1 MALFLEQ
8 TATHIRQ
15 HTNHNVLLL
24 EHIVLARHRHPT
36 LNPPLHILHIRQPG
50 GHASFPHSKN
60 HQSGGRQQVVK
71 QLACGRVAA
80 RADAVLHDTAL
91 YSSRH
96 HPTPTL
102 VFTQQ
107 QLQRRHTRFK
117 ASRQRIQLL
126 HRLVHVATPQQHSA
140 RAHVSARELGRE
152 VVLVVNVV
160 EGGRERQSHDA
171 GERRRLLQV

>member
-15 HTNHNVLLL
+15 YTNHNVLLL
-24 EHIVLARHRHPT
+24 EHIVLARYCHPT

-80 RADAVLHDTAL
+80 RTDAVLHDTAL

-96 HPTPTL
+96 RPTSTPTPSHSIQSKPTVDSAPAPPRPRSYASAAL
-102 VFTQQ
+102 
-107 QLQRRHTRFK
+107 RTRTCF
-117 ASRQRIQLL
+117 RTR
-126 HRLVHVATPQQHSA
+126 T
-140 RAHVSARELGRE
+140 RA
-152 VVLVVNVV
+152 
-160 EGGRERQSHDA
+160 
-171 GERRRLLQV
+171 